1 MLPVRLVLFSGNESN
16 PWLRFHLQQQYFASL
31 RPEPFQSL
39 NYTEIP
45 LSTAAKPFHIHHVA
59 CRALPAKLP

>member
-1 MLPVRLVLFSGNESN
+1 MLPVQLVLFSGSESN

-31 RPEPFQSL
+31 RLKLFQL
-39 NYTEIP
+39 PDYTEI
-45 LSTAAKPFHIHHVA
+45 LSSTVAKPFHIHHVA